1 MAHIQEGKDS
11 MQRAIYIRVTQASGQ
26 GAMPGRKQDCQTDG
40 GGGKKEEKPEWQC
53 TAVPPLQSPLGIPD
67 AAAVNE
73 SRAGRRRRRCGGAAA
88 EGAFRSGFTPASL
101 SPSHSL
107 RNPRERGRERAAN
120 GTQDLIHGGRLDTLG
135 RGIKSDFDFR
145 VARWRTTHLTHR

>member
-1 MAHIQEGKDS
+1 MSAIAPIFIQEGKDS

-40 GGGKKEEKPEWQC
+40 GGGEKEEEPEWQC
-53 TAVPPLQSPLGIPD
+53 IAVPPLQSPLGIPD

-101 SPSHSL
+101 SL
-107 RNPRERGRERAAN
+107 PRIHLEIRGREGGNELRTRR
-120 GTQDLIHGGRLDTLG
+120 GTSGC
-135 RGIKSDFDFR
+135 F
-145 VARWRTTHLTHR
+145 

>member
-1 MAHIQEGKDS
+1 MVHLFGDPCDCSSLGMSAIAPIFIQEGKDS

-40 GGGKKEEKPEWQC
+40 GGGEKEEEPERQC

-73 SRAGRRRRRCGGAAA
+73 SRAGRRRQRCGALRQRAHFGAD
-88 EGAFRSGFTPASL
+88 
-101 SPSHSL
+101 SL
-107 RNPRERGRERAAN
+107 RPPSLLGIHLEIRGREGGNELRTRR
-120 GTQDLIHGGRLDTLG
+120 GTSGC
-135 RGIKSDFDFR
+135 F
-145 VARWRTTHLTHR
+145 